1 MQSKKD
7 AMSRCSSTYFRK
19 VINKLEP
26 KLNERQRARII
37 GTPFGKWLKMPKL
50 SIYSTRVDVI
60 LRSFNID
67 SLSFVFGKGI
77 VIPFTSFEF
86 SIVIGLPHGGQPVN
100 QELGTNSDFLS
111 RYFAGKLIK
120 ATRKSISENLLL
132 MAESEDDSHLD
143 DFVRMFILFA
153 FNCIVFPLSTY
164 LTPRFVFSYID
175 DLTNFFGYSW
185 GDAAHRFLC
194 VKISG
199 HIVNSEG
206 ASGRKTY
213 LDGCV
218 VGLMAWVYEKV
229 PSLGVVS
236 GSPRTYPRLFKWCES
251 KISLK
256 VEEAE
261 SLLKRITCT
270 KVSYKMK
277 DAETMCKIKRLE
289 KLVEDQFNEIQMLKQ
304 MCCQS
309 DGMVTK
315 NVVGGRVD
323 CEVNVG
329 KKDDKNVSFED
340 FDIDLGGYHGFHDVD
355 VVQNVIKGDAVGLTE
370 VGVEINKVHT
380 EESSREIIDESNDV
394 NCVSGSQN
402 DTVSNVISSIVKN
415 VLTRTNRVK
424 KRKPDMFVTPPSSTP
439 RRKTKAIVEC
449 KEYTVLS
456 DEGDTNIEDEKI
468 SADKDELNLKNFRG
482 REDFCGCEEVSEKE
496 RNVIMNYLTGER
508 LSGSVWEGERFKIFG
523 IDFCDLLFGNALKGN
538 IIDCYM
544 KIVSEYNV
552 RNGFEIFCMDT
563 TVQDEV
569 LGALQRLNRKQKL
582 NDDGYRDFFF
592 IKFDK

>member
-1 MQSKKD
+1 MVKKKVDENDAKMQSKKD

-26 KLNERQRARII
+26 KLNKRQRARII

-50 SIYSTRVDVI
+50 SIYSTRVDVV

-67 SLSFVFGKGI
+67 SLSFIFGKGI

-100 QELGTNSDFLS
+100 QELGTKSDFLS

-132 MAESEDDSHLD
+132 IAESEDNSHLD

-194 VKISG
+194 DKISG

-218 VGLMAWVYEKV
+218 VGMMAWVYEKV

-251 KISLK
+251 KIPLK

-261 SLLKRITCT
+261 ALIKRITCT
-270 KVSYKMK
+270 KVSSKMK
-277 DAETMCKIKRLE
+277 DAETIYKIKRLE

-329 KKDDKNVSFED
+329 KKDDKNVSFGD
-340 FDIDLGGYHGFHDVD
+340 FDIDLGGYNGFHNVE
-355 VVQNVIKGDAVGLTE
+355 VVQNVIKGDGVGLTE
-370 VGVEINKVHT
+370 VDVGVNKVHID
-380 EESSREIIDESNDV
+380 ESSREIIDESNDV

-402 DTVSNVISSIVKN
+402 DTISNVISSIVKN

-468 SADKDELNLKNFRG
+468 SADKDELKLKNFRG

-508 LSGSVWEGERFKIFG
+508 LRYNSQYFLYLFIIFYD
-523 IDFCDLLFGNALKGN
+523 I
-538 IIDCYM
+538 
-544 KIVSEYNV
+544 
-552 RNGFEIFCMDT
+552 
-563 TVQDEV
+563 
-569 LGALQRLNRKQKL
+569 
-582 NDDGYRDFFF
+582 
-592 IKFDK
+592 

>member
-1 MQSKKD
+1 MQSRKNT
-7 AMSRCSSTYFRK
+7 MSRCSSTYFRK
-19 VINKLEP
+19 IINKLEP
-26 KLNERQRARII
+26 KLNERQRTRII

-50 SIYSTRVDVI
+50 SIYSTRVDVV

-67 SLSFVFGKGI
+67 SLSFIFGKGI

-86 SIVIGLPHGGQPVN
+86 SIVISLLHGGQPVN
-100 QELGTNSDFLS
+100 QELGTKLDFLS

-120 ATRKSISENLLL
+120 ATRKSISVNMLLIV
-132 MAESEDDSHLD
+132 ESDDDSHLD

-153 FNCIVFPLSTY
+153 FNRLVFPLSTY

-175 DLTNFFGYSW
+175 DLTNLFGYSW

-194 VKISG
+194 DKISG

-213 LDGCV
+213 LDGCI
-218 VGLMAWVYEKV
+218 VGMMAWVYEKV
-229 PSLGVVS
+229 PFLGVVS
-236 GSPRTYPRLFKWCES
+236 GSPRTYPHLFKWCES
-251 KISLK
+251 KIPLK

-261 SLLKRITCT
+261 ALLKRITCT
-270 KVSYKMK
+270 KVSSRMK
-277 DAETMCKIKRLE
+277 DAETTYKIKRLE

-329 KKDDKNVSFED
+329 KKDDKNVLFED
-340 FDIDLGGYHGFHDVD
+340 FDIDLGGYNGFHDVD
-355 VVQNVIKGDAVGLTE
+355 VVQNVIKGDGVGLTE
-370 VGVEINKVHT
+370 VDVEVNKFHT

-394 NCVSGSQN
+394 NCVSGSQK
-402 DTVSNVISSIVKN
+402 DAVSNVISSIVKN

-449 KEYTVLS
+449 K
-456 DEGDTNIEDEKI
+456 
-468 SADKDELNLKNFRG
+468 
-482 REDFCGCEEVSEKE
+482 
-496 RNVIMNYLTGER
+496 
-508 LSGSVWEGERFKIFG
+508 
-523 IDFCDLLFGNALKGN
+523 
-538 IIDCYM
+538 
-544 KIVSEYNV
+544 
-552 RNGFEIFCMDT
+552 
-563 TVQDEV
+563 
-569 LGALQRLNRKQKL
+569 
-582 NDDGYRDFFF
+582 
-592 IKFDK
+592 

>member
-1 MQSKKD
+1 MAKKKVDENDAKMQSRKD

-37 GTPFGKWLKMPKL
+37 GTPVGKWLKMPKL
-50 SIYSTRVDVI
+50 SIYSTRVDVV

-67 SLSFVFGKGI
+67 SLSFIFGKGI
-77 VIPFTSFEF
+77 VIPFTSFKF

-100 QELGTNSDFLS
+100 QELGTKSDFLS

-132 MAESEDDSHLD
+132 IAESEDDSHLD

-194 VKISG
+194 DKISG

-218 VGLMAWVYEKV
+218 VGMMAWVYEKV
-229 PSLGVVS
+229 PSLGIVS

-251 KISLK
+251 KIPLK

-261 SLLKRITCT
+261 ALIKRITCT
-270 KVSYKMK
+270 KVFDIIPFGEELELFDQKEENIKVSSKMK
-277 DAETMCKIKRLE
+277 DAETIYKIKRLE

-304 MCCQS
+304 RCCQY

-315 NVVGGRVD
+315 NVVGGY
-323 CEVNVG
+323 N
-329 KKDDKNVSFED
+329 
-340 FDIDLGGYHGFHDVD
+340 GFHNVD
-355 VVQNVIKGDAVGLTE
+355 VVQNVIKGDGVSLTE
-370 VGVEINKVHT
+370 VDVEVNKVHT
-380 EESSREIIDESNDV
+380 DESSREIIDESNDV

-402 DTVSNVISSIVKN
+402 DTVRNVISSIVTN

-468 SADKDELNLKNFRG
+468 SADKDELKLKNFQG
-482 REDFCGCEEVSEKE
+482 
-496 RNVIMNYLTGER
+496 
-508 LSGSVWEGERFKIFG
+508 
-523 IDFCDLLFGNALKGN
+523 
-538 IIDCYM
+538 
-544 KIVSEYNV
+544 
-552 RNGFEIFCMDT
+552 
-563 TVQDEV
+563 
-569 LGALQRLNRKQKL
+569 
-582 NDDGYRDFFF
+582 
-592 IKFDK
+592 

>member
-1 MQSKKD
+1 
-7 AMSRCSSTYFRK
+7 
-19 VINKLEP
+19 
-26 KLNERQRARII
+26 
-37 GTPFGKWLKMPKL
+37 MPKL
-50 SIYSTRVDVI
+50 SIYSTRVDVV

-67 SLSFVFGKGI
+67 SLSFIFGKGI
-77 VIPFTSFEF
+77 IIPFTSFEF
-86 SIVIGLPHGGQPVN
+86 SIVIGLPYGGQPVN
-100 QELGTNSDFLS
+100 QELGTKSDFLS
-111 RYFAGKLIK
+111 CYFAGKLIK

-132 MAESEDDSHLD
+132 IAESDDDSHLD

-194 VKISG
+194 DKISG

-218 VGLMAWVYEKV
+218 VGMMAWVYEKV
-229 PSLGVVS
+229 PFLGVVS

-251 KISLK
+251 KIPLK

-261 SLLKRITCT
+261 ALLKRITCT
-270 KVSYKMK
+270 KVSSKMK
-277 DAETMCKIKRLE
+277 DAETTYKIKRLE

-329 KKDDKNVSFED
+329 KKDDTNVSFED
-340 FDIDLGGYHGFHDVD
+340 FDIDLGGYNGFHNID
-355 VVQNVIKGDAVGLTE
+355 VVQNVIKGDGVGLTE
-370 VGVEINKVHT
+370 VDVEVNKVHT
-380 EESSREIIDESNDV
+380 KESSREIIDESNDV
-394 NCVSGSQN
+394 NCVSGSQK

-415 VLTRTNRVK
+415 V
-424 KRKPDMFVTPPSSTP
+424 
-439 RRKTKAIVEC
+439 
-449 KEYTVLS
+449 
-456 DEGDTNIEDEKI
+456 
-468 SADKDELNLKNFRG
+468 
-482 REDFCGCEEVSEKE
+482 
-496 RNVIMNYLTGER
+496 
-508 LSGSVWEGERFKIFG
+508 SG
-523 IDFCDLLFGNALKGN
+523 
-538 IIDCYM
+538 
-544 KIVSEYNV
+544 
-552 RNGFEIFCMDT
+552 
-563 TVQDEV
+563 
-569 LGALQRLNRKQKL
+569 
-582 NDDGYRDFFF
+582 
-592 IKFDK
+592 